1 MKYENYMSLEFPSK
15 SANES
20 FARSAVACF
29 AAQLDPTLEELG
41 DIRTAVSEA
50 VTNCIVHGYQKKQ
63 EGKIIINVKLFD
75 DKKTVEMTIEDFGV
89 GINDVNKAMQTFFT
103 TCQTGERSG
112 MGFTVM
118 EAFTD
123 NLKVS
128 STEGKGTLVK
138 MTKIFGYSDD
148 EQQDGI

>member
-1 MKYENYMSLEFPSK
+1 MSDNNRSKLKGRIDIENKITE
-15 SANES
+15 NENK
-20 FARSAVACF
+20 VK
-29 AAQLDPTLEELG
+29 TLTDKIKNFQGLIENLRV
-41 DIRTAVSEA
+41 DFLVK
-50 VTNCIVHGYQKKQ
+50 KKQ

-138 MTKIFGYSDD
+138 MTKIFGYGDD